1 MTFINGNNGPMPF
14 RPLFERHGVWKTH
27 EQRFFNLS
35 LYLVTTLGWQHKCR
49 TRSSDFNDP
58 DTVWLCVFSSSSTVS
73 YLFPCAESY
82 KESLIWL
89 LLSRAKTT
97 NYFLMSIYYAI
108 CRPPIIKYIFPEGR
122 IITGM

>member
-1 MTFINGNNGPMPF
+1 MAFSFYGLHGCLLRSGRTSWPPGQKYYTYNNNLKLIMTFINGNNGPMPF
-14 RPLFERHGVWKTH
+14 RPLFERHGVWKTN

-58 DTVWLCVFSSSSTVS
+58 DTVLLCVFSSSSTVS

-82 KESLIWL
+82 KEFVIQS
-89 LLSRAKTT
+89 
-97 NYFLMSIYYAI
+97 
-108 CRPPIIKYIFPEGR
+108 
-122 IITGM
+122 